1 MANRKLSIGCVLI
14 LGGAITNCGGVV
26 ETRSDDDGTEHAG
39 ASGSGFIGAGAGPVG
54 LPGSGGSFGTIA
66 GGAPGT
72 FVGTG
77 IGVGGCCLG
86 TGGAPGTRPIEM
98 DVGAGAG
105 GASAGDGNWGG
116 AGDSAGDG
124 NSAGD
129 GAIGTAP
136 IAGDHG

>member
-14 LGGAITNCGGVV
+14 LGGAISNCGGVV

-72 FVGTG
+72 FVGVSGCCIG
-77 IGVGGCCLG
+77 IG
-86 TGGAPGTRPIEM
+86 GATGTRPIEM

-116 AGDSAGDG
+116 GDSAGDG

-129 GAIGTAP
+129 GAVGTAP
-136 IAGDHG
+136 VARDHG